1 MGDWLRGLPT
11 ASSDPMKSMIHS
23 LSRRKNETSD
33 AVRRTSKESLPSKW
47 QHDNND
53 EVSLTVSEEKKRKQE
68 LLQCYVA
75 MVQQITGSLIQPE
88 VAIAEQEVV
97 LLDQ

>member
-1 MGDWLRGLPT
+1 M
-11 ASSDPMKSMIHS
+11 
-23 LSRRKNETSD
+23 
-33 AVRRTSKESLPSKW
+33 RRTSKESLPSKW
-47 QHDNND
+47 QHDNKESDWDD

-97 LLDQ
+97 LLDL